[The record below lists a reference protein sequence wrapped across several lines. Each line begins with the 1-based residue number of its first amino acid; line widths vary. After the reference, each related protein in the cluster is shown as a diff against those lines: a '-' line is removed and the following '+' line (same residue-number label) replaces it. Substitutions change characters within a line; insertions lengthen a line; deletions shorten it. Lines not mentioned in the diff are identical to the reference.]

1 MEKIKRSIKNPADF
15 DPDEFALKK
24 DDILWF
30 IKVVIKFW
38 MRNKRQALKNIK
50 LIGGLEMMK
59 AGVIL
64 TSDEDFKAIWG
75 MMVSFILEMMYQN
88 EIEKAFNDKESWAR
102 TIKKLKQGFTEEK
115 LEKMFARYQK

>member
-1 MEKIKRSIKNPADF
+1 MKNPIDF

-75 MMVSFILEMMYQN
+75 MLVSFILEMMYQN